1 MVEFAVLLVC
11 SLFIGGGSTIVL
23 VVVGYTHPKSG
34 WQIASLEGTYSAA
47 IQDARLCKE
56 VSGDVAR
63 LSALSSL
70 LVIFCAKAN
79 HGVVTFLTDGFKQK
93 LEETI
98 LIFDPGYGTLIVGS
112 PMGSRILPM
121 KCLQLHVMPNCC
133 STFLFFCGLSGIYF
147 SNLEDKVVIRG
158 MECNGWSY
166 RLSFIICSLTLL
178 SFTITV

>member
-121 KCLQLHVMPNCC
+121 KCLQLH
-133 STFLFFCGLSGIYF
+133 
-147 SNLEDKVVIRG
+147 NLNHRKNHIHHLQKTYTTLHQMTKITHLPRIRH
-158 MECNGWSY
+158 
-166 RLSFIICSLTLL
+166 
-178 SFTITV
+178 